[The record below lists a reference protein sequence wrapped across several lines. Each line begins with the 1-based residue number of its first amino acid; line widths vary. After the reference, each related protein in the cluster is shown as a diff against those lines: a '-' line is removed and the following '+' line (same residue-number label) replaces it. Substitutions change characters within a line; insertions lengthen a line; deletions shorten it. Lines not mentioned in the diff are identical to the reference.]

1 VRATRIAIAVLL
13 TGLAAFAAPAAG
25 RAMRCPGEPV
35 VTSGWGAP
43 DSERICAAATRALAF
58 LRAAG
63 LSPPASIE
71 IRPLEQRRRSDAAQ
85 PLGQYDGGTGVVAL
99 IRYEA
104 AVSASRAHAPAFGL
118 PMSPELWQSFV
129 GHEVAHAVV
138 AAHFTAVA
146 ARRAAA
152 GEYVAAVVQ
161 LSTMPQGLLRAI
173 LERYDAAAFGEA
185 ADITMLL
192 YQMNPAVF
200 AVKAYRHRVA
210 LGDEWP
216 AFLAMLLREG
226 LAP

>member
-1 VRATRIAIAVLL
+1 MRIAIAVVLA
-13 TGLAAFAAPAAG
+13 GFAAFATPAAG

-35 VTSGWGAP
+35 VTSGWSAS

-71 IRPLEQRRRSDAAQ
+71 IRPLVQRRRSDAAQ
-85 PLGQYDGGTGVVAL
+85 PLGQFDGGTGVVSL
-99 IRYEA
+99 MRYDA
-104 AVSASRAHAPAFGL
+104 AVSASRAHVPAFGL

-129 GHEVAHAVV
+129 GHEVAHAVA
-138 AAHFTAVA
+138 AAHFTAAA

-161 LSTMPQGLLRAI
+161 LSTMPKGLLRAI
-173 LERYDAAAFGEA
+173 LERHDAAAFGDAGE
-185 ADITMLL
+185 ISMLL
-192 YQMNPAVF
+192 YQMDPAVF
-200 AVKAYRHRVA
+200 AVKAYRHYVA
-210 LGDEWP
+210 LGDEAP

>member
-13 TGLAAFAAPAAG
+13 AGLAAFAAPAAG

-35 VTSGWGAP
+35 VASGWSAP

-71 IRPLEQRRRSDAAQ
+71 IRPLARRRRGDATQ
-85 PLGQYDGGTGVVAL
+85 PLGQYDGGSGVVSL

-104 AVSASRAHAPAFGL
+104 AVSASHAHAPAFGL
-118 PMSPELWQSFV
+118 PMSLELWQSFV
-129 GHEVAHAVV
+129 GHEVAHAVA
-138 AAHFTAVA
+138 AAHFTAVV

-173 LERYDAAAFGEA
+173 LERHDAAAFGEA
-185 ADITMLL
+185 GEITMLL
-192 YQMNPAVF
+192 YQLNPAVF
-200 AVKAYRHRVA
+200 AVKAYRHYVA
-210 LGDEWP
+210 LGDGGP
-216 AFLAMLLREG
+216 AFLAMLMREG

>member
-1 VRATRIAIAVLL
+1 MRATRIAIAVVLA
-13 TGLAAFAAPAAG
+13 GLAVFAAPAAG

-35 VTSGWGAP
+35 ATFAWTAT
-43 DSERICAAATRALAF
+43 DSERICAAATRAIAF

-63 LSPPASIE
+63 LTPPASIE
-71 IRPLEQRRRSDAAQ
+71 IRPLAQRRRSDAAQ
-85 PLGQYDGGTGVVAL
+85 PLGQYDAGTGVVAL
-99 IRYEA
+99 VRYEA

-129 GHEVAHAVV
+129 GHEVAHAVA

-173 LERYDAAAFGEA
+173 LEQHDAAAFGDAGE
-185 ADITMLL
+185 ITMLL
-192 YQMNPAVF
+192 YQLSPAVF
-200 AVKAYRHRVA
+200 AVKAYRHYLA
-210 LGDEWP
+210 LGDEGP